1 MNQRL
6 CQPIASVAG
15 VSDMYVFFLCPD
27 FCLTEVTG
35 RKISRNLTI
44 EICDII
50 TLPVTFVS
58 VNVGFSPQG
67 KNVIDGI

>member
-1 MNQRL
+1 
-6 CQPIASVAG
+6 
-15 VSDMYVFFLCPD
+15 MYVFFLCPD